1 MRRSDVVGIED
12 LLALMA
18 TLRDPEVGCSWDV
31 AQDFASISPYTVEE
45 AYEVADAIAR
55 GDMADLRDELG
66 DLLLQVVFHARIA
79 EEAGHFAFPDVVRA
93 VMEKMVRRHPHVFA
107 PDGNLLPAGSPRR
120 DPGAVA
126 AQWAAI
132 KAEERRSKPQ
142 AEAGPLAGIPLALP
156 ALTRAQ
162 KISAKAAS
170 YGFDWPDPDPVVLKV
185 REEIDEVADAMANG
199 TPAEVAE
206 EIGDLLFSVVNLAR
220 HLGIDPE
227 YSLHRGNMKFQR
239 RFDAMAAALTAQ
251 GRDLSDSD
259 LDAMEAAWAK
269 VKISEKDG
277 TASR

>member
-1 MRRSDVVGIED
+1 MGIED

-66 DLLLQVVFHARIA
+66 DLLFQVVFHARIA

-107 PDGNLLPAGSPRR
+107 PDGSLLPAGSPRR
-120 DPGAVA
+120 DPQTVA

-227 YSLHRGNMKFQR
+227 YSLQRGNMKFQR
-239 RFDAMAAALTAQ
+239 RFDAMAAALTVG

-269 VKISEKDG
+269 VKVSEKDG

>member
-1 MRRSDVVGIED
+1 MGIED

-18 TLRDPEVGCSWDV
+18 NLRDPEVGCSWDV

-107 PDGNLLPAGSPRR
+107 PDGSLLPAGAPRG
-120 DPGAVA
+120 DPQAVA

-132 KAEERRSKPQ
+132 KAEERRSKPP

-162 KISAKAAS
+162 KISAKAAA
-170 YGFDWPDPDPVVLKV
+170 YGFDWPDPDQVVLKV
-185 REEIDEVADAMANG
+185 REEIDEIADAMANG

-227 YSLHRGNMKFQR
+227 YSLQRGNMKFQR
-239 RFDAMAAALTAQ
+239 RFDAMAAALTAG

-259 LDAMEAAWAK
+259 LDAMEAAWTK
-269 VKISEKDG
+269 VKVSEKDG

>member
-1 MRRSDVVGIED
+1 MGIED

-31 AQDFASISPYTVEE
+31 AQDFASVAPYTVEE

-66 DLLLQVVFHARIA
+66 DLLFQVVFHARIA

-107 PDGNLLPAGSPRR
+107 PDGSLLPAGSPRR

-126 AQWAAI
+126 AQWTAI
-132 KAEERRSKPQ
+132 KAEERRSKPP

-162 KISAKAAS
+162 KISAKAAA
-170 YGFDWPDPDPVVLKV
+170 YGFDWPDPDQVVLKV

-206 EIGDLLFSVVNLAR
+206 EIGDLLLSVVNLAR

-227 YSLHRGNMKFQR
+227 YSLKRGNMKFQR
-239 RFDAMAAALTAQ
+239 RFDAMAAALTAG

-269 VKISEKDG
+269 VKVSEKDG